1 MKKHIE
7 IEGMSCE
14 HCVKAVKN
22 VLEELGGTDITVDL
36 SGGFAEAEISA
47 DDNKIIEAIAEEEFE
62 VVKIENIEQK
72 RAYLM
77 YALFNL
83 LWFYASAL
91 KFLSLSAF
99 ERTDTEL
106 KLIAAAAIIGL
117 RSGPPKM

>member
-47 DDNKIIEAIAEEEFE
+47 DDKNIEAIAEEEFE
-62 VVKIENIEQK
+62 VVKIENI
-72 RAYLM
+72 
-77 YALFNL
+77 
-83 LWFYASAL
+83 
-91 KFLSLSAF
+91 
-99 ERTDTEL
+99 
-106 KLIAAAAIIGL
+106 
-117 RSGPPKM
+117 

>member
-36 SGGFAEAEISA
+36 SDGFAEAEISA

-62 VVKIENIEQK
+62 VVKIENI
-72 RAYLM
+72 
-77 YALFNL
+77 
-83 LWFYASAL
+83 
-91 KFLSLSAF
+91 
-99 ERTDTEL
+99 
-106 KLIAAAAIIGL
+106 
-117 RSGPPKM
+117 

>member
-36 SGGFAEAEISA
+36 SVGFAEAEISA

-62 VVKIENIEQK
+62 VVKIENI
-72 RAYLM
+72 
-77 YALFNL
+77 
-83 LWFYASAL
+83 
-91 KFLSLSAF
+91 
-99 ERTDTEL
+99 
-106 KLIAAAAIIGL
+106 
-117 RSGPPKM
+117 

>member
-36 SGGFAEAEISA
+36 SGGFAE
-47 DDNKIIEAIAEEEFE
+47 
-62 VVKIENIEQK
+62 
-72 RAYLM
+72 AYLM

>member
-47 DDNKIIEAIAEEEFE
+47 DDNKIIEATAEEEFE
-62 VVKIENIEQK
+62 VVKIENI
-72 RAYLM
+72 
-77 YALFNL
+77 
-83 LWFYASAL
+83 
-91 KFLSLSAF
+91 
-99 ERTDTEL
+99 
-106 KLIAAAAIIGL
+106 
-117 RSGPPKM
+117 

>member
-1 MKKHIE
+1 
-7 IEGMSCE
+7 
-14 HCVKAVKN
+14 
-22 VLEELGGTDITVDL
+22 
-36 SGGFAEAEISA
+36 
-47 DDNKIIEAIAEEEFE
+47 
-62 VVKIENIEQK
+62 
-72 RAYLM
+72 M

>member
-7 IEGMSCE
+7 IEGISCE

-62 VVKIENIEQK
+62 VVKIENI
-72 RAYLM
+72 
-77 YALFNL
+77 
-83 LWFYASAL
+83 
-91 KFLSLSAF
+91 
-99 ERTDTEL
+99 
-106 KLIAAAAIIGL
+106 
-117 RSGPPKM
+117 

>member
-36 SGGFAEAEISA
+36 SGGFAEAEISD

-62 VVKIENIEQK
+62 VVKIENI
-72 RAYLM
+72 
-77 YALFNL
+77 
-83 LWFYASAL
+83 
-91 KFLSLSAF
+91 
-99 ERTDTEL
+99 
-106 KLIAAAAIIGL
+106 
-117 RSGPPKM
+117 